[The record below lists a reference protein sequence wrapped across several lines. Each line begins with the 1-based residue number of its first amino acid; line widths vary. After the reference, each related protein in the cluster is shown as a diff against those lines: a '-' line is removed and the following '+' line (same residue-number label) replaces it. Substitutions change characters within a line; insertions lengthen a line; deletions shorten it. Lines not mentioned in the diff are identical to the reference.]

1 MDKFLDENMGDCE
14 TYELIAKAIAFI
26 RQNHRQQPDLAA
38 IAQQVHLSEYHFQ
51 RLFTKWAGISPKRF
65 LQYLTVEYAKSKI
78 SETKNLLELTED
90 VGLSSSGR
98 LHDLFVN
105 LEAMSPQEFK
115 TGGAGL
121 QICYGIHETMFGNCL
136 IATTARGICNLYFL
150 DGMDDQSAALMLQE
164 EWSRADI
171 ISDREITQPIS
182 DRLFSHLPN
191 LNTAN
196 QPPLTLYIKGTNF
209 QIQVWRSLLRIPF
222 GGITTY
228 QSLGRSLGR
237 PNAARAIGNAV
248 GSNPIS
254 FIIPCHRVIRES
266 GDLGGYRWGLERK
279 TAILGWEA
287 TALYAQ
293 TQTEENF
300 ESVTLQRFQN
310 FS

>member
-1 MDKFLDENMGDCE
+1 MDKFLDENMGDRA
-14 TYELIAKAIAFI
+14 TYELMAKAIAFI
-26 RQNHRQQPDLAA
+26 LQNHRQQPYLAA

-78 SETKNLLELTED
+78 AETKNLLELTGD

-121 QICYGIHETMFGNCL
+121 EICYGIHETMFGDCL
-136 IATTARGICNLYFL
+136 IATTERGICNLYFL
-150 DGMDDQSAALMLQE
+150 DGMNDQAAELMLRE
-164 EWSRADI
+164 EWSNAEI
-171 ISDREITQPIS
+171 ISDRQITQPIC

-191 LNTAN
+191 LNNTK
-196 QPPLTLYIKGTNF
+196 QPPLKLYVKGTNF
-209 QIQVWRSLLRIPF
+209 QIQVWRAILRIPF

-228 QSLGRSLGR
+228 QGLGRSLGR
-237 PNAARAIGNAV
+237 PNAARVIGNAV

-254 FIIPCHRVIRES
+254 FLIPCHRVIRES
-266 GDLGGYRWGLERK
+266 CELGGYRWGLERK
-279 TAILGWEA
+279 MAILGWEA
-287 TALYAQ
+287 
-293 TQTEENF
+293 
-300 ESVTLQRFQN
+300 SHH
-310 FS
+310 

>member
-1 MDKFLDENMGDCE
+1 MDKFLDEDMGDRA
-14 TYELIAKAIAFI
+14 TYELMAKAITFI

-78 SETKNLLELTED
+78 AETKNLLELTGD

-115 TGGAGL
+115 TRGKGL
-121 QICYGIHETMFGNCL
+121 QICYGIHETMFGGCL
-136 IATTARGICNLYFL
+136 IATTERGICNLYFL
-150 DGMDDQSAALMLQE
+150 DGMDDQAAALILRE
-164 EWSRADI
+164 EWSNAEI
-171 ISDREITQPIS
+171 IGDRQITQPIC
-182 DRLFSHLPN
+182 DRLFSSLPN
-191 LNTAN
+191 LNNTKH
-196 QPPLTLYIKGTNF
+196 PPLTLYVKGTNF
-209 QIQVWRSLLRIPF
+209 QIQVWRALLRIPF
-222 GGITTY
+222 GGMTTY
-228 QSLGRSLGR
+228 QNLGRSLGR

-254 FIIPCHRVIRES
+254 FLIPCHRVIRES
-266 GDLGGYRWGLERK
+266 GELGGYRWGLERK

-287 TALYAQ
+287 SH
-293 TQTEENF
+293 N
-300 ESVTLQRFQN
+300 
-310 FS
+310 

>member
-1 MDKFLDENMGDCE
+1 MDKFLDENMGDRA
-14 TYELIAKAIAFI
+14 TYELMAKAIAFI
-26 RQNHRQQPDLAA
+26 LQNHRQQPYLAA

-78 SETKNLLELTED
+78 AETKNLLELTGD

-121 QICYGIHETMFGNCL
+121 EICYGIHETMFGDCL
-136 IATTARGICNLYFL
+136 IATTERGICNLYFL
-150 DGMDDQSAALMLQE
+150 DGMNDQAAELMLRE
-164 EWSRADI
+164 EWSNAEI
-171 ISDREITQPIS
+171 ISDRQITQPIC

-191 LNTAN
+191 LNNTK
-196 QPPLTLYIKGTNF
+196 QPPLKVYVKGTNS
-209 QIQVWRSLLRIPF
+209 QIQVWRALLRIPF

-228 QSLGRSLGR
+228 QGLGRSLGR
-237 PNAARAIGNAV
+237 PNAARVIGNAV

-254 FIIPCHRVIRES
+254 FLIPCHRVIRES
-266 GDLGGYRWGLERK
+266 GELGGYRWGLERK

-287 TALYAQ
+287 
-293 TQTEENF
+293 
-300 ESVTLQRFQN
+300 SHH
-310 FS
+310 

>member
-1 MDKFLDENMGDCE
+1 MNPSIETTLDENMGDLA
-14 TYELIAKAIAFI
+14 TYELMAKAIAFI

-78 SETKNLLELTED
+78 AETKNLLELTGD
-90 VGLSSSGR
+90 VGLSSAGR

-115 TGGAGL
+115 TGGKGL
-121 QICYGIHETMFGNCL
+121 QIWYGIHETMFGDCL
-136 IATTARGICNLYFL
+136 IATTERGICNLYFL
-150 DGMDDQSAALMLQE
+150 DGMDNQAAALMLRE
-164 EWSRADI
+164 EWSKAEI
-171 ISDREITQPIS
+171 ICDRQITQPIC

-191 LNTAN
+191 LNPDS
-196 QPPLTLYIKGTNF
+196 QPTLTLYVKGTNF
-209 QIQVWRSLLRIPF
+209 QIQVWRALLRIPF

-228 QSLGRSLGR
+228 QDLGRSLGR
-237 PNAARAIGNAV
+237 PKSARAIGNAV

-254 FIIPCHRVIRES
+254 YIIPCHRVIRES
-266 GDLGGYRWGLERK
+266 GELGGYRWGLERK

-287 TALYAQ
+287 SY
-293 TQTEENF
+293 
-300 ESVTLQRFQN
+300 QN
-310 FS
+310 

>member
-1 MDKFLDENMGDCE
+1 MDKFLDENMGDRA
-14 TYELIAKAIAFI
+14 TYELMAKAIAFI

-78 SETKNLLELTED
+78 AETKNLLELTGD
-90 VGLSSSGR
+90 VGLSSAGR

-121 QICYGIHETMFGNCL
+121 QIWYGIHETMFGDCL
-136 IATTARGICNLYFL
+136 IATTARGVCNLYFL
-150 DGMDDQSAALMLQE
+150 DGMDNQAAALLLRE
-164 EWSRADI
+164 EWAKAEI
-171 ISDREITQPIS
+171 IYDRQITQPIY
-182 DRLFSHLPN
+182 DRLFSSLPN
-191 LNTAN
+191 LNIAK
-196 QPPLTLYIKGTNF
+196 QPPLTLFVKGTNF
-209 QIQVWRSLLRIPF
+209 QIQVWRALLRIPF

-228 QSLGRSLGR
+228 QGLGRSLGR
-237 PNAARAIGNAV
+237 SNAARAIGNAV

-266 GDLGGYRWGLERK
+266 GELGGYRWGLERK

-287 TALYAQ
+287 SQFNYAD
-293 TQTEENF
+293 
-300 ESVTLQRFQN
+300 
-310 FS
+310 